1 MAHIGLQRQ
10 LLYANAS
17 SDEVM
22 LERDPINKELYKFWD
37 GDYASLFDDHITKRR
52 LANEV
57 YYQLTRA
64 YEEDTP
70 QEGVYNNYYNDISYD
85 LRTSYGTDVCV
96 CSMWIVLELQESL
109 PEKIVA
115 FKSELENVVK
125 DVFALESAKD
135 FCRRMKKK
143 GKRYNSDFTP
153 RPVNP
158 DKLSCRKEDD
168 WALATEGFGKKKIR
182 TIIYRYTRHEN
193 RIAVFRMI
201 ENAFPMFEQLA
212 NHPENKEHVNI
223 YSGHRDRK
231 FYFWFY
237 FENADRADNT
247 FFAELL
253 EELEANSGQPMLFD
267 PKDLKIAENH
277 LLLAEQKAPKTQE
290 EFNKWMQARMDAVAL
305 RQELSMREAKADM
318 LAKENDQL
326 RNRVAE
332 LEAKLK
338 DKKATIADLK
348 EQVHPHDDNNPD
360 CLQELDDCFLF
371 KNLVREALSSHDIT
385 YVDYLL
391 KLMYRKTGSVV
402 SAEKNRLIDLVEKWA
417 DELKANAHGIHID
430 NFYQTGGT
438 SINELH
444 NYLDQV

>member
-1 MAHIGLQRQ
+1 MAHTGLQRQ

-22 LERDPINKELYKFWD
+22 LERDPIIKELYKYWE
-37 GDYASLFDDHITKRR
+37 GDYASLFDDRITKRR
-52 LANEV
+52 LANEIF
-57 YYQLTRA
+57 YQLTRA
-64 YEEDTP
+64 YDEETP
-70 QEGVYNNYYNDISYD
+70 QEGVYNNYYCDIEYD
-85 LRTSYGTDVCV
+85 LRNSYGTDVCV

-109 PEKIVA
+109 PDKITA

-135 FCRRMKKK
+135 YCRKMKKK

-158 DKLSCRKEDD
+158 NRLHCSKEDD
-168 WALATEGFGKKKIR
+168 WALATEGFDKKKIR
-182 TIIYRYTRHEN
+182 TIIYRYKRHEN
-193 RIAVFRMI
+193 RIAVLRMI
-201 ENAFPMFEQLA
+201 ENAFPMFDQLA
-212 NHPENKEHVNI
+212 QHPENRERVDVF
-223 YSGHRDRK
+223 SGRKDRK

-237 FENADRADNT
+237 FDHADRADMR

-253 EELEANSGQPMLFD
+253 EELETNSGQPMLFD
-267 PKDLKIAENH
+267 ASEFRIAETH
-277 LLLAEQKAPKTQE
+277 LRQAEQKAPQTQE
-290 EFNKWMQARMDAVAL
+290 EFNKWIQARMDATAL

-348 EQVHPHDDNNPD
+348 EQVQPQGNSNPD
-360 CLQELDDCFLF
+360 RLQELDDCFLF
-371 KNLVREALSSHDIT
+371 KNLVREALSSHDIP
-385 YVDYLL
+385 YVEFLL
-391 KLMYRKTGSVV
+391 RLIYRKTGNVLSN
-402 SAEKNRLIDLVEKWA
+402 EKLRLINLVEKHA
-417 DELKANAHGIHID
+417 DQLKAQAHGIHID
-430 NFYQTGGT
+430 QFVQTGGT

-444 NYLDQV
+444 NYLEDV